1 MHNYKNLHIW
11 QEGIKLARK
20 IYEITSKFPAN
31 EKYGIVSQMT
41 RAAVS
46 IPSNIAEG
54 SGRNSDKE
62 FANFLSIA
70 IGSIFELH
78 AQIVICEQI
87 GYIDTETEKQL
98 ETQTFTLQQQ
108 ISAYKQ
114 RIEGSAP
121 RQGDTSPT
129 SGEPQKSPTMSKAND
144 PTAKRSYSPKDGLT
158 AKRSITK

>member
-11 QEGIKLARK
+11 QEGINLARK
-20 IYEITSKFPAN
+20 IYEVTANFPAN

-54 SGRNSDKE
+54 AGRNSNKD

-78 AQIVICEQI
+78 TQIAICEQI
-87 GYIDTETEKQL
+87 GYIDEETTKQL
-98 ETQTFTLQQQ
+98 EQQIYTLQQQ
-108 ISAYKQ
+108 ITTYKQ

-121 RQGDTSPT
+121 RQGETSPT
-129 SGEPQKSPTMSKAND
+129 SESK
-144 PTAKRSYSPKDGLT
+144 K
-158 AKRSITK
+158 

>member
-11 QEGIKLARK
+11 QDGIRLAQK
-20 IYEITSKFPAN
+20 IYEVTSTFPAN
-31 EKYGIVSQMT
+31 EKFGIVSQMT

-54 SGRNSDKE
+54 AGRNSNKD

-78 AQIVICEQI
+78 TQIVICGQI
-87 GYIDTETEKQL
+87 GLLETETVQQL
-98 ETQTFTLQQQ
+98 EEQTFTLQQQ

-114 RIEGSAP
+114 R
-121 RQGDTSPT
+121 
-129 SGEPQKSPTMSKAND
+129 
-144 PTAKRSYSPKDGLT
+144 L
-158 AKRSITK
+158 

>member
-11 QEGIKLARK
+11 QEGINLARK
-20 IYEITSKFPAN
+20 IYEVTANFPAN

-54 SGRNSDKE
+54 AGRNSKKD

-78 AQIVICEQI
+78 TQIAICEQI
-87 GYIDTETEKQL
+87 GYINEETTKQL
-98 ETQTFTLQQQ
+98 EQQIYTLQQQ
-108 ISAYKQ
+108 ITTYKQ

-121 RQGDTSPT
+121 RQGETSPT
-129 SGEPQKSPTMSKAND
+129 SESK
-144 PTAKRSYSPKDGLT
+144 K
-158 AKRSITK
+158 

>member
-11 QEGIKLARK
+11 QEGINLARK
-20 IYEITSKFPAN
+20 IYEVTSTFPSN

-54 SGRNSDKE
+54 AGRNSNKD

-78 AQIVICEQI
+78 TQITICEQI
-87 GYIDTETEKQL
+87 GYIDQETAKQID
-98 ETQTFTLQQQ
+98 QQIYTLQQQ
-108 ISAYKQ
+108 ITAYKQ

-121 RQGDTSPT
+121 RQGETSPT
-129 SGEPQKSPTMSKAND
+129 SEQ
-144 PTAKRSYSPKDGLT
+144 
-158 AKRSITK
+158 

>member
-11 QEGIKLARK
+11 QEGINLARK
-20 IYEITSKFPAN
+20 IYEVTANFPAN

-54 SGRNSDKE
+54 AGRNSNKD
-62 FANFLSIA
+62 FVNFLGIA

-78 AQIVICEQI
+78 TQIAICEQI
-87 GYIDTETEKQL
+87 GYIDEEITKQL
-98 ETQTFTLQQQ
+98 EQQIYTLQQQ
-108 ISAYKQ
+108 ITTYKQ

-121 RQGDTSPT
+121 RQGETSPT
-129 SGEPQKSPTMSKAND
+129 SESK
-144 PTAKRSYSPKDGLT
+144 K
-158 AKRSITK
+158 

>member
-11 QEGIKLARK
+11 QEGINLARK
-20 IYEITSKFPAN
+20 IYEVTGRFPAN

-54 SGRNSDKE
+54 AGRNSNKD

-78 AQIVICEQI
+78 TQIAICEQI
-87 GYIDTETEKQL
+87 GYINEETTKQL
-98 ETQTFTLQQQ
+98 EQQIYTLQQQ
-108 ISAYKQ
+108 ITTYKR

-121 RQGDTSPT
+121 RQGEISPT
-129 SGEPQKSPTMSKAND
+129 SESK
-144 PTAKRSYSPKDGLT
+144 K
-158 AKRSITK
+158 

>member
-11 QEGIKLARK
+11 QEGINLARK
-20 IYEITSKFPAN
+20 IYEVTANFPAN

-54 SGRNSDKE
+54 AGRNSNKD

-78 AQIVICEQI
+78 TQIAICEQI
-87 GYIDTETEKQL
+87 GYIDQETAKQID
-98 ETQTFTLQQQ
+98 QQIYTLQQQ
-108 ISAYKQ
+108 ITAYKQ

-121 RQGDTSPT
+121 RQGETSPT
-129 SGEPQKSPTMSKAND
+129 SEQ
-144 PTAKRSYSPKDGLT
+144 
-158 AKRSITK
+158 

>member
-11 QEGIKLARK
+11 QEGIALARK
-20 IYEITSKFPAN
+20 IYEVTGTFPTN

-54 SGRNSDKE
+54 AGRNSAKD

-78 AQIVICEQI
+78 TQITICGQI
-87 GYIDTETEKQL
+87 GYIDEESVKELEK
-98 ETQTFTLQQQ
+98 QTFTLQQQ
-108 ISAYKQ
+108 IATFKQ
-114 RIEGSAP
+114 RLDEKNIL
-121 RQGDTSPT
+121 Q
-129 SGEPQKSPTMSKAND
+129 
-144 PTAKRSYSPKDGLT
+144 
-158 AKRSITK
+158 

>member
-1 MHNYKNLHIW
+1 M
-11 QEGIKLARK
+11 
-20 IYEITSKFPAN
+20 FPAN
-31 EKYGIVSQMT
+31 EKYGFVSQMT

-54 SGRNSDKE
+54 AGRSGSKE

-78 AQIVICEQI
+78 TQIAICEQI
-87 GYIDTETEKQL
+87 GYIDAETVKEL
-98 ETQTFTLQQQ
+98 EVQTFTLQQQ
-108 ISAYKQ
+108 IAAYKQ

-121 RQGDTSPT
+121 RQGEMTPT
-129 SGEPQKSPTMSKAND
+129 SGTQRTNRTMSEAND
-144 PTAKRSYSPKDGLT
+144 PTAKRSYSPKDGHT

>member
-11 QEGIKLARK
+11 QEGINLARK
-20 IYEITSKFPAN
+20 IYEVTATFPDN

-54 SGRNSDKE
+54 AGRNSNKD

-78 AQIVICEQI
+78 TQMAICEQI
-87 GYIDTETEKQL
+87 GYINEETTKQL
-98 ETQTFTLQQQ
+98 EQQIYTLQQQ
-108 ISAYKQ
+108 ITTYKQ

-121 RQGDTSPT
+121 RQGEISPT
-129 SGEPQKSPTMSKAND
+129 SESK
-144 PTAKRSYSPKDGLT
+144 K
-158 AKRSITK
+158 

>member
-11 QEGIKLARK
+11 QEGINLARK
-20 IYEITSKFPAN
+20 IYEITANFPAN

-54 SGRNSDKE
+54 AGRNSNKD

-78 AQIVICEQI
+78 TQIAICEQI
-87 GYIDTETEKQL
+87 GYINEETTKQL
-98 ETQTFTLQQQ
+98 EQQIYTLQQQ
-108 ISAYKQ
+108 ITTYKQ

-121 RQGDTSPT
+121 RQGETSPT
-129 SGEPQKSPTMSKAND
+129 SESK
-144 PTAKRSYSPKDGLT
+144 K
-158 AKRSITK
+158 

>member
-11 QEGIKLARK
+11 QEGINLARK
-20 IYEITSKFPAN
+20 IYEVTGNFPAN

-54 SGRNSDKE
+54 AGRNSNKD
-62 FANFLSIA
+62 FANFLCIA

-78 AQIVICEQI
+78 TQIAICEQI
-87 GYIDTETEKQL
+87 GYINEETTKQL
-98 ETQTFTLQQQ
+98 EQQIYTLQQQ
-108 ISAYKQ
+108 ITTYKQ

-121 RQGDTSPT
+121 RQGETSPT
-129 SGEPQKSPTMSKAND
+129 SESK
-144 PTAKRSYSPKDGLT
+144 K
-158 AKRSITK
+158 

>member
-11 QEGIKLARK
+11 QDGIKLAQR
-20 IYEITSKFPAN
+20 IYEITSKFPSN
-31 EKYGIVSQMT
+31 EKYGIISQMT
-41 RAAVS
+41 RAVVS

-54 SGRNSDKE
+54 SGRSSNKE

-78 AQIVICEQI
+78 TQITICKQI
-87 GYIDTETEKQL
+87 GYLDAETVKQL

-108 ISAYKQ
+108 ITAYKQ

-121 RQGDTSPT
+121 RPGESFPT
-129 SGEPQKSPTMSKAND
+129 SGE
-144 PTAKRSYSPKDGLT
+144 
-158 AKRSITK
+158 

>member
-11 QEGIKLARK
+11 QDGIKLARR
-20 IYEITSKFPAN
+20 IYEITSTFPAN

-54 SGRNSDKE
+54 AGRNSNKE

-78 AQIVICEQI
+78 TQVVICEQI
-87 GYIDTETEKQL
+87 GYIDSETIKEIDQ
-98 ETQTFTLQQQ
+98 QIYTLQQQ
-108 ISAYKQ
+108 INTYKQ
-114 RIEGSAP
+114 RIEGNAS

-129 SGEPQKSPTMSKAND
+129 SGNH
-144 PTAKRSYSPKDGLT
+144 
-158 AKRSITK
+158 

>member
-11 QEGIKLARK
+11 QEGINLARK
-20 IYEITSKFPAN
+20 IYEVTGHFPAN

-54 SGRNSDKE
+54 AGRNSNKD

-78 AQIVICEQI
+78 TQIAICEQI
-87 GYIDTETEKQL
+87 GYINEETTKQL
-98 ETQTFTLQQQ
+98 EQQIYTLQQQ
-108 ISAYKQ
+108 ITTYKRQ
-114 RIEGSAP
+114 IEGSAP
-121 RQGDTSPT
+121 RQGETSPT
-129 SGEPQKSPTMSKAND
+129 SESK
-144 PTAKRSYSPKDGLT
+144 K
-158 AKRSITK
+158 

>member
-11 QEGIKLARK
+11 QDGIKLARK
-20 IYEITSKFPAN
+20 IYEITSHFPAN
-31 EKYGIVSQMT
+31 EKFGIVSQMT

-54 SGRNSDKE
+54 AGRNSTKD

-78 AQIVICEQI
+78 TQLTICEQI
-87 GYIDTETEKQL
+87 GLIDESSAQQLEKQI
-98 ETQTFTLQQQ
+98 FTLQQQ
-108 ISAYKQ
+108 ITAYKQ
-114 RIEGSAP
+114 KIEGSAS

-129 SGEPQKSPTMSKAND
+129 SAK
-144 PTAKRSYSPKDGLT
+144 PTAKRSYNEQSE
-158 AKRSITK
+158 

>member
-11 QEGIKLARK
+11 KEGILLARRV
-20 IYEITSKFPAN
+20 YEVTSTFPSN
-31 EKYGIVSQMT
+31 EKFGIVSQMT

-54 SGRNSDKE
+54 AGRNSNKD

-78 AQIVICEQI
+78 TQIAICEQI
-87 GYIDTETEKQL
+87 GYIDQETAKQID
-98 ETQTFTLQQQ
+98 QQIYTLQQQ
-108 ISAYKQ
+108 ITAYKQ

-121 RQGDTSPT
+121 RQGETSPT
-129 SGEPQKSPTMSKAND
+129 SESK
-144 PTAKRSYSPKDGLT
+144 K
-158 AKRSITK
+158 

>member
-11 QEGIKLARK
+11 QDGIKLARR
-20 IYEITSKFPAN
+20 IYEITSTFPAN

-54 SGRNSDKE
+54 AGRNSNKD

-78 AQIVICEQI
+78 TQVVICGQIELLNKETVQQLEEQI
-87 GYIDTETEKQL
+87 
-98 ETQTFTLQQQ
+98 FTLQQQ
-108 ISAYKQ
+108 ILTYKQ
-114 RIEGSAP
+114 RIKGNGTQ
-121 RQGDTSPT
+121 QGDTF
-129 SGEPQKSPTMSKAND
+129 QKSK
-144 PTAKRSYSPKDGLT
+144 K
-158 AKRSITK
+158 

>member
-11 QEGIKLARK
+11 QDGIKLARR
-20 IYEITSKFPAN
+20 IYEVTSTFPAN

-54 SGRNSDKE
+54 AGRSSSKE
-62 FANFLSIA
+62 FANFLNIA

-78 AQIVICEQI
+78 TQIVICEQI
-87 GYIDTETEKQL
+87 GYIDAETVKEL
-98 ETQTFTLQQQ
+98 EAQTFTLQQQ
-108 ISAYKQ
+108 IAAYKQ

-121 RQGDTSPT
+121 RQGETSPT
-129 SGEPQKSPTMSKAND
+129 SGTQRTNHTMRKAND
-144 PTAKRSYSPKDGLT
+144 RTAKRSYSPQDGHT

>member
-20 IYEITSKFPAN
+20 IYEVTSTFPAN
-31 EKYGIVSQMT
+31 EKFGIVSQMT

-54 SGRNSDKE
+54 AGRNSKKD

-78 AQIVICEQI
+78 TQIAICEQI
-87 GYIDTETEKQL
+87 GYIKEAKVKELDEQI
-98 ETQTFTLQQQ
+98 FTLQQQ
-108 ISAYKQ
+108 ITAFKQ
-114 RIEGSAP
+114 KLEGSAP
-121 RQGDTSPT
+121 RQGGTSQT
-129 SGEPQKSPTMSKAND
+129 SGE
-144 PTAKRSYSPKDGLT
+144 
-158 AKRSITK
+158 

>member
-11 QEGIKLARK
+11 QDGIKLARR
-20 IYEITSKFPAN
+20 IYEITSNFPAC

-54 SGRNSDKE
+54 SGRSGNKE

-78 AQIVICEQI
+78 TQIAICEQI
-87 GYIDTETEKQL
+87 GYIDNGTVKQL
-98 ETQTFTLQQQ
+98 ETQIFTLQQQ
-108 ISAYKQ
+108 IATYKQ

-121 RQGDTSPT
+121 RQGEASPT
-129 SGEPQKSPTMSKAND
+129 SGEQKRHTMSKAND
-144 PTAKRSYSPKDGLT
+144 PIVKQ
-158 AKRSITK
+158 SITQ